1 MPCRDC
7 LHFLTSE
14 KANQRAVLEG
24 YGYCNH
30 APTPL
35 LRARF
40 FRDTQDPCWLFP
52 EAFKRAFKEENS

>member
-30 APTPL
+30 APSPL

-40 FRDTQDPCWLFP
+40 FHGSQDACWLFP
-52 EAFKRAFKEENS
+52 EAFTKVFKEQAS

>member
-7 LHFLTSE
+7 YSFVPSE

-24 YGYCNH
+24 FGYCNA
-30 APTPL
+30 APSPE

-40 FRDTQDPCWLFP
+40 FRDHLACWLTP
-52 EAFKRAFKEENS
+52 PRYQERRP